1 VSDHRTQI
9 VARGYDAMADAN
21 RRLLGRAGFEL
32 ELDDVATM
40 REPEPDGLAEAT
52 FQWVL
57 ARR

>member
-1 VSDHRTQI
+1 VSDRRTQT
-9 VARGYDAMADAN
+9 VARGYDAMADTN
-21 RRLLGRAGFEL
+21 RGLLAAAGFEL

-40 REPEPDGLAEAT
+40 REPEPDGLAAAT